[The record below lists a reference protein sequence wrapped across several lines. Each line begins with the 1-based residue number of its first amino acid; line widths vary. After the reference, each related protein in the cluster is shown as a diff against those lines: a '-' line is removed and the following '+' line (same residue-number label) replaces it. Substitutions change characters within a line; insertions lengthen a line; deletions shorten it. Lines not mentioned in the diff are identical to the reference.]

1 MILEKSAI
9 LHHERM
15 SPECCK
21 MTLACD
27 PSYIS
32 AVPGQ
37 FIMLHIPD
45 GESPLLPRPFSIHR
59 VKISGQGDV
68 KIQILYRVVGAMT
81 RKMMRI
87 REGEMVRMVG
97 PLGRGFVLPKD
108 ACRLMIVAGGIGVA
122 PLIFFLETMLKNGMD
137 PGSCDFF
144 LGARGQEELLCRDEL
159 KEMGVKLHVT
169 TDDGSAGDHCLV
181 TYPVQKLAQ
190 TFPPDIIYACGPE
203 AMLRCVVQMARL
215 INAPCQVSIEALM
228 ACGIG
233 ACLGCAVEG
242 KREDRYLH
250 VCSDGPV
257 FDAETL
263 GWN

>member
-1 MILEKSAI
+1 MILEKSAV

-45 GESPLLPRPFSIHR
+45 AESPLLPRPFSIHR
-59 VKISGQGDV
+59 VKVSGQGDV

-81 RKMMRI
+81 RKMIRI
-87 REGEMVRMVG
+87 RKGEMVRMVG

-108 ACRLMIVAGGIGVA
+108 ARRLMIVAGGIGVA

-181 TYPVQKLAQ
+181 TYPVHSTSPRTTEAPGIIAWSLTLSRNWRRLSRRISFMLAD
-190 TFPPDIIYACGPE
+190 P
-203 AMLRCVVQMARL
+203 
-215 INAPCQVSIEALM
+215 
-228 ACGIG
+228 
-233 ACLGCAVEG
+233 
-242 KREDRYLH
+242 KR
-250 VCSDGPV
+250 CSDASRRWHGS
-257 FDAETL
+257 
-263 GWN
+263 